1 MGAEARGKQSASLTR
16 AQTKQHKNKK
26 TDDIF
31 PGEAKKQLFYAV
43 EHLDT
48 EPKGD

>member
-1 MGAEARGKQSASLTR
+1 VPKRSNTR
-16 AQTKQHKNKK
+16 TKKAG
-26 TDDIF
+26 DIF
-31 PGEAKKQLFYAV
+31 PREAKKQLFYAV